1 VSRSLLPMTPRSP
14 AQALHTDELLERG
27 TTQLLIRHVLC
38 RFWQTAAEAKGESPF
53 KVCSAAAPPLMRPAA
68 TLVSRIIMHGVMCET
83 GAVLGMLQRK
93 HRAPVR
99 LAQDPL
105 AIIGIVSILFPF
117 LILGIAIAS
126 GYLDLSP
133 YSYPHH

>member
-1 VSRSLLPMTPRSP
+1 MRIKHGMTRQPRCI
-14 AQALHTDELLERG
+14 HM
-27 TTQLLIRHVLC
+27 
-38 RFWQTAAEAKGESPF
+38 
-53 KVCSAAAPPLMRPAA
+53 PPL
-68 TLVSRIIMHGVMCET
+68 TLHIH
-83 GAVLGMLQRK
+83 Q
-93 HRAPVR
+93 HAPC

-133 YSYPHH
+133 YQYPHH